1 MTVACCRWYFAM
13 ISISGIFS
21 VTFSIVF
28 AYVAD
33 VTTEEDRSAAY
44 GLVSSVPHVWI
55 SKTSGL
61 LLYFFVNR
69 PNRPYKLTFGFEVH
83 DWLPQPKFQLVQL
96 ESYQPWAVWQVSVST
111 LTFQQAYKLRLMY
124 WFLLVGDAGSIDYF
138 QSTGPLPYVNQWPLN
153 LATGCLALCD
163 HQANQLKC
171 AWCLWQ
177 VSATFAAS
185 LVTSPAI
192 GAYLGKIYSEN
203 LVVALASAVALLDV
217 LFILVAVPESLS
229 EKLRPVS
236 YSSQISWEKADPFG
250 VSVL

>member
-1 MTVACCRWYFAM
+1 LVASINEVLSFLRWYFAM

-44 GLVSSVPHVWI
+44 GLVS
-55 SKTSGL
+55 
-61 LLYFFVNR
+61 
-69 PNRPYKLTFGFEVH
+69 
-83 DWLPQPKFQLVQL
+83 
-96 ESYQPWAVWQVSVST
+96 
-111 LTFQQAYKLRLMY
+111 
-124 WFLLVGDAGSIDYF
+124 
-138 QSTGPLPYVNQWPLN
+138 
-153 LATGCLALCD
+153 
-163 HQANQLKC
+163 
-171 AWCLWQ
+171 
-177 VSATFAAS
+177 ATFAAS

-203 LVVALASAVALLDV
+203 VVVALATAIALLDV

-229 EKLRPVS
+229 EKLRPAS

-250 VSVL
+250 VSITAVVNGNMMLKSCLAGVEATGS